1 MKLRLPPHCYI
12 ALYSRSSLARVG
24 VTVVGG
30 VVDKDFRGEI
40 RAILRNSNGE
50 PVSFKKGDKICQG
63 IFDFSP
69 KKILN
74 LFPANIPYLFW
85 IYDRHLFPSNQLEV
99 A

>member
-12 ALYSRSSLARVG
+12 TLYSRSSLARVG

-30 VVDKDFRGEI
+30 VVDNDFRGEI

-63 IFDFSP
+63 IFDF
-69 KKILN
+69 K
-74 LFPANIPYLFW
+74 
-85 IYDRHLFPSNQLEV
+85 NQVEFYATRVEEDTERGKRGFGLSGR
-99 A
+99 